1 MKGKNVSSK
10 AVGFGEVIILPGE
23 MKDIPVEYEK
33 NPILEYYKRNGILKI
48 SGEAT
53 VEEKT
58 TEQIEAEKLAAEQK
72 EKEEAEALRQKRLAS
87 LEGISVEDLAKLAN
101 ELEINMAECKDN
113 ADILKKVKAALR
125 K

>member
-1 MKGKNVSSK
+1 MKGRNVSNK

-23 MKDIPVEYEK
+23 TKDIPVEYEK
-33 NPILEYYKRNGILKI
+33 NPVMEYYKQNGILKI

-53 VEEKT
+53 VKEKT
-58 TEQIEAEKLAAEQK
+58 PEQIEAEKLAAEKK

-87 LEGISVEDLAKLAN
+87 LEGISDEDLAKLAD

-113 ADILKKVKAALR
+113 ADILKKVKAAL
-125 K
+125 KK

>member
-1 MKGKNVSSK
+1 MKGRNVSSK

-58 TEQIEAEKLAAEQK
+58 PEQIEVEKLAAEQK
-72 EKEEAEALRQKRLAS
+72 EKEEAEALRQKRLVS
-87 LEGISVEDLAKLAN
+87 LEGISDEDLAKLAN

-113 ADILKKVKAALR
+113 ADILKKVKAAL
-125 K
+125 KK

>member
-1 MKGKNVSSK
+1 MKGRNVSNK

-23 MKDIPVEYEK
+23 TKDIPVEYEK
-33 NPILEYYKRNGILKI
+33 NPVMEYYKKNGILKI
-48 SGEAT
+48 TGEFT
-53 VEEKT
+53 TEEKT
-58 TEQIEAEKLAAEQK
+58 PEQIAEEKLAAEK
-72 EKEEAEALRQKRLAS
+72 KVKEEAEALRQKRLAS
-87 LEGISVEDLAKLAN
+87 LEGISDEDLAKLAD

>member
-58 TEQIEAEKLAAEQK
+58 PEQIEAEKLAAEQK

>member
-1 MKGKNVSSK
+1 MKGRNVSNK

-23 MKDIPVEYEK
+23 TKDIPVEYEK
-33 NPILEYYKRNGILKI
+33 NPVMEYYKQNGILKI

-53 VEEKT
+53 AKEKT
-58 TEQIEAEKLAAEQK
+58 PEQIVAEKLAAEKK

-87 LEGISVEDLAKLAN
+87 LEGISDEELAKLAD

-113 ADILKKVKAALR
+113 ADILKKVKAAL
-125 K
+125 KK